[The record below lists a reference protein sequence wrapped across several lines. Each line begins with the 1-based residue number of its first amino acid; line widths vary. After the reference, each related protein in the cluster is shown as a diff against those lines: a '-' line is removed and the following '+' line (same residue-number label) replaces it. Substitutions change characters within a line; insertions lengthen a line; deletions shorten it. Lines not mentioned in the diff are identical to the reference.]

1 MQNRTSL
8 ERKISMF
15 KEYIKRWEEIAT
27 ILGKKYEREYITK
40 DEKSSFYENID
51 WCSINYSAIKEAE
64 TEIGNKPRYYWGCVG
79 LK

>member
-51 WCSINYSAIKEAE
+51 WCSINY
-64 TEIGNKPRYYWGCVG
+64 
-79 LK
+79 